1 MERLS
6 KCEVFSAIMIKNRS
20 KNYIV
25 RKGPT
30 KSSFYQT
37 MSMFDAYEEYR
48 PENVMEIFL
57 SDFTEGNSVRPYEN
71 IWFFTR
77 C

>member
-1 MERLS
+1 MIRNRL
-6 KCEVFSAIMIKNRS
+6 ED
-20 KNYIV
+20 YIA
-25 RKGPT
+25 RKGST
-30 KSSFYQT
+30 DSSIDQT

-57 SDFTEGNSVRPYEN
+57 SDFTEGISVRPYEN
-71 IWFFTR
+71 LWFFTR

>member
-1 MERLS
+1 
-6 KCEVFSAIMIKNRS
+6 MIKNRPED
-20 KNYIV
+20 YIA
-25 RKGPT
+25 RKGST
-30 KSSFYQT
+30 DSSIDQT

-48 PENVMEIFL
+48 PENVMETFL

-71 IWFFTR
+71 LWFFTR

>member
-1 MERLS
+1 MIRNRL
-6 KCEVFSAIMIKNRS
+6 ED
-20 KNYIV
+20 YIA
-25 RKGPT
+25 RKGST
-30 KSSFYQT
+30 DSSIDQT

-48 PENVMEIFL
+48 YENVMEIFL

-71 IWFFTR
+71 LWFFTR

>member
-1 MERLS
+1 MR
-6 KCEVFSAIMIKNRS
+6 KNRP
-20 KNYIV
+20 KDYIA
-25 RKGPT
+25 RKGST
-30 KSSFYQT
+30 DSSMDQT

-57 SDFTEGNSVRPYEN
+57 SDFTEGMSVRPYEN
-71 IWFFTR
+71 LWFFTR

>member
-1 MERLS
+1 MIRNRL
-6 KCEVFSAIMIKNRS
+6 ED
-20 KNYIV
+20 YIA
-25 RKGPT
+25 RKGST
-30 KSSFYQT
+30 DSSIDQT

-48 PENVMEIFL
+48 SENVMEIFL

-71 IWFFTR
+71 LWFFTR

>member
-1 MERLS
+1 MIRNRL
-6 KCEVFSAIMIKNRS
+6 ED
-20 KNYIV
+20 YIA
-25 RKGPT
+25 RKGST
-30 KSSFYQT
+30 DSSIDQT

-48 PENVMEIFL
+48 YENVMEISL

-71 IWFFTR
+71 LWFFTR

>member
-1 MERLS
+1 M
-6 KCEVFSAIMIKNRS
+6 KN
-20 KNYIV
+20 IV
-25 RKGPT
+25 ATKGLT
-30 KSSFYQT
+30 ESSLDQT

-48 PENVMEIFL
+48 PENVIEMFL

-71 IWFFTR
+71 LWFFTR

>member
-1 MERLS
+1 MR
-6 KCEVFSAIMIKNRS
+6 KNRP
-20 KNYIV
+20 KGYIA
-25 RKGPT
+25 RKGST
-30 KSSFYQT
+30 DSSMDET

-57 SDFTEGNSVRPYEN
+57 SDFTEGNSIRPYEN
-71 IWFFTR
+71 LWFFTR